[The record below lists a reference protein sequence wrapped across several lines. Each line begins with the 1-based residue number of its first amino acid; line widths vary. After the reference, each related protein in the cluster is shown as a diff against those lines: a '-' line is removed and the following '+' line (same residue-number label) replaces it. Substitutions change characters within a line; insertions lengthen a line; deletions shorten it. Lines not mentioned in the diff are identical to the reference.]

1 MTGTKQEFLDRMDE
15 LRETFTPGYL
25 AMLAICLTIADG
37 HNAQLP
43 AKYSRGDCKRGI
55 RVLRELQKSVRNP
68 MEVEDAISLI
78 RREWLHRREHEDH
91 H

>member
-1 MTGTKQEFLDRMDE
+1 MTDTKQEFLDRMDE

-25 AMLAICLTIADG
+25 AMLAICWTIAG
-37 HNAQLP
+37 EHNVQLP

-55 RVLRELQKSVRNP
+55 RVLRELQKSAKIP

-78 RREWLHRREHEDH
+78 RRDWLHKEDAKG
-91 H
+91 